1 LLYKDRLRVS
11 GILGKGEGDLGDF
24 EDFEDF
30 EDFGERG
37 KSWVPNRVKGVVL
50 RSVCI
55 RIRSDVSG
63 V

>member
-1 LLYKDRLRVS
+1 LRVS
-11 GILGKGEGDLGDF
+11 GILGKGEGDF